1 MLVNAKW
8 FYIFNHLNKSLLILV
23 INAQNGCLC
32 IIIEVKFWGGNRK
45 ENDMDEK
52 IELKSQNIS
61 FLNQEICIEAKVTVN
76 PDVSVGKVK
85 IECVESEIEPCSKS
99 KSDCEECTIIV
110 SQLIRVQIPITFSAT
125 ADAVPIAT
133 SCKLP
138 GPSEDLPKPGPKKP
152 PHPKN

>member
-1 MLVNAKW
+1 MSAVA
-8 FYIFNHLNKSLLILV
+8 LIMK
-23 INAQNGCLC
+23 
-32 IIIEVKFWGGNRK
+32 VKFWGGNRK

-52 IELKSQNIS
+52 TELKSQNIS

-99 KSDCEECTIIV
+99 KSDCEECTIMV
-110 SQLIRVQIPITFSAT
+110 RQLIRVQIPITFSAT

-133 SCKLP
+133 SCNYQ
-138 GPSEDLPKPGPKKP
+138 DLQKIYLNPVQRNHRIQKIHLDISQRNHGSLVHLEGK
-152 PHPKN
+152 